1 MAGER
6 ILVVEDEA
14 AIAGL
19 VAEGLRRQGFRPE
32 KVHNGDQA
40 LEMIDTT
47 RPDLVILDL
56 MLPGLDGWEI
66 CRRMKESPETK
77 EIPVIMLTA
86 RRDERDVVAGLELGA
101 DDYLRKPF
109 SLLELTARVKA
120 LLRRQRPSGE
130 EGEFLQCGPLR
141 LDIKGQE
148 AFLDGTPLHL
158 SLTEYRILE
167 LLAKNAGR
175 TVSRDELLAR
185 IWGLYGGD
193 TRTVDVHIWR
203 LRRKIEATPEIP
215 RLIET
220 LRGRGYRLNRGGDLP

>member
-6 ILVVEDEA
+6 VLVVEDEA
-14 AIAGL
+14 TIADL
-19 VAEGLRRQGFRPE
+19 VAEGLRRQGLRPE
-32 KVHNGDQA
+32 KVHDGDRA
-40 LEMIDTT
+40 LEMIEMT

-66 CRRMKESPETK
+66 CRRMKESETTRA
-77 EIPVIMLTA
+77 IPVIMLTA

-109 SLLELTARVKA
+109 SLLELVARVKA
-120 LLRRQRPSGE
+120 LLRRTGTGGD
-130 EGEFLQCGPLR
+130 EGGTLECGPLS
-141 LDIKGQE
+141 LDLKGQE
-148 AFLDGTPLHL
+148 AFLNGTPLDL
-158 SLTEYRILE
+158 SPTEYRILE

-203 LRRKIEATPEIP
+203 LRRKIETDPETPS
-215 RLIET
+215 LIET
-220 LRGRGYRLNRGGDLP
+220 LRGRGYRLHRGDDPS

>member
-14 AIAGL
+14 AIADL

-32 KVHNGDQA
+32 KVHDGDQA
-40 LEMIDTT
+40 LEMIETT
-47 RPDLVILDL
+47 RPDLVVLDL

-66 CRRMKESPETK
+66 CRRMKESPATK

-120 LLRRQRPSGE
+120 LLRRLRPSGE

-148 AFLDGTPLHL
+148 AFLDETPLNL

-203 LRRKIEATPEIP
+203 LRRKIEATPETP

-220 LRGRGYRLNRGGDLP
+220 LRGRGYRLNRGGDLS

>member
-6 ILVVEDEA
+6 ILVVDDEET
-14 AIAGL
+14 IADL
-19 VAEGLRRQGFRPE
+19 VCDGLRRQGFRPE
-32 KVHNGDQA
+32 KALDGDRA
-40 LEMIDTT
+40 LERIEMT

-66 CRRMKESPETK
+66 CRRMKDSPATK

-109 SLLELTARVKA
+109 SLLELVARVKA
-120 LLRRQRPSGE
+120 LLRRAGSGE
-130 EGEFLQCGPLR
+130 EESTALRCGPLR
-141 LDIKGQE
+141 LDLKGQE
-148 AFLDGTPLHL
+148 AFLDESPLDL
-158 SLTEYRILE
+158 SPTEYRILE
-167 LLAKNAGR
+167 VLARNAGR

-193 TRTVDVHIWR
+193 SRTVDVHIWR
-203 LRRKIEATPEIP
+203 LRRKIETTPESP

-220 LRGRGYRLNRGGDLP
+220 LRGRGYRLRRGGDGS